1 MTHFKRCLALMLP
14 IIFFYGWVSYYW
26 AWYDNYYSTCPENY
40 AYPASFSRPDEP
52 RWGFWFW

>member
-1 MTHFKRCLALMLP
+1 MLP

-26 AWYDNYYSTCPENY
+26 GWYDNYYSTCPENY